1 MKKAVATTT
10 AVELVPHWEPPSE
23 PSWFRAR
30 EYADKVRE
38 SCVAIIQLGVELH
51 ALRERFYAQG
61 KGGGGDQRS
70 GRNITS
76 PHGCGEVIQE
86 VHPAELRRGWQ
97 AKVQEELGI
106 SDDTARR
113 IMDRARYVG
122 MIKALAEGDDVEYT
136 DSKKQVREVQANEE
150 RKQLASAALD
160 EIVAGTASPQRAW
173 AGVVGETTRR
183 EKGRTPARAPVD
195 HYKNIKGGLTA
206 LKTSLRK
213 WKTLEPGQ
221 RAELEVLWSEV
232 RKALPETWT
241 E

>member
-1 MKKAVATTT
+1 MKKATVTT

-23 PSWFRAR
+23 PSWAKAR

-38 SCVAIIQLGVELH
+38 SCIAIIHLGVELH
-51 ALRERFYAQG
+51 ALRAKYFDCG
-61 KGGGGDQRS
+61 HGQR
-70 GRNITS
+70 NDLKQL
-76 PHGCGEVIQE
+76 PPQGCGGSLQGT
-86 VHPAELRRGWQ
+86 HPAELRRGWQ
-97 AKVQEELGI
+97 AKVREELGI

-183 EKGRTPARAPVD
+183 EKGGTPERAPVD